1 MADHEIRM
9 TGIGGVEQFSVV
21 PHQPLIPA
29 ADEVRIRHE
38 AIGVNF
44 IDIYH
49 RTGLYPLPA
58 MPAILGVEAAGLVE
72 AVGAKVSSVK
82 TGDRIV
88 YCGLPV
94 GAYSATRL
102 LPAERVIKLPE
113 DISSQLA
120 AATML
125 RGITAYMLLQ
135 TIFKVEK
142 GTVVLIHAA
151 AGGLGTILVRWAKL
165 LGATVVGTVSS
176 SHKAEIAYA
185 NGADLVI
192 VGRDA
197 DIVKEVSN
205 FTNGLG
211 VDIAYD
217 GIGGDTLLKTMSSTR
232 ISGTVASIGRAAGAF
247 DQDAINEIQKQR
259 SLVFLRPSVIGYVS
273 DIEAYHKAAEAVI
286 TVMRQGVVATIGATY
301 PLVQAK
307 LAHANLEDGRSTGSL
322 LLLP

>member
-9 TGIGGVEQFSVV
+9 NGIGGVEQLSVV

-29 ADEVRIRHE
+29 ADEVRIRHD

-58 MPAILGVEAAGLVE
+58 MSAILGVEAAGLVE
-72 AVGAKVSSVK
+72 AVGANVSSVK
-82 TGDRIV
+82 TGDRVV

-102 LPAERVIKLPE
+102 LPAERVIQLPQ

-125 RGITAYMLLQ
+125 RGITAYMLLRDVY
-135 TIFKVEK
+135 KVQA

-165 LGATVVGTVSS
+165 LGATVIGTVGSTR
-176 SHKAEIAYA
+176 KAEIAYA

-192 VGRDA
+192 IGRDA
-197 DIVKEVSN
+197 DIVKEVGN

-211 VDIAYD
+211 VDVAYD
-217 GIGGDTLLKTMSSTR
+217 GIGGDTLARTMASTR
-232 ISGTVASIGRAAGAF
+232 ISGTVASIGRAAGAIE
-247 DQDAINEIQKQR
+247 QDAVEKIQKQR
-259 SLVFLRPSVIGYVS
+259 SLVFLRPSVVGYMS
-273 DIEAYHKAAEAVI
+273 DLETYLKAAEAVI
-286 TVMRQGVVATIGATY
+286 AGMRQGVTATIGATY
-301 PLVQAK
+301 PLEQVRLAQAD
-307 LAHANLEDGRSTGSL
+307 LEAGRSTGSL